1 MSFASFGCGSRLF
14 MGLFAAFPESNLHCL
29 DLGAGPLLIPSSVG
43 GPIETCGHVNVGA
56 NWYTRREN
64 VEISTGMGIWLI
76 SLLFP
81 APAIINQCRF
91 SAVAFS
97 AQRLQVALIISP
109 AARLRKPVVNRV

>member
-1 MSFASFGCGSRLF
+1 MAKLKCFGGFIAFFLGLSWVTLAFSIGDFAQKINLNRGCAQKHR
-14 MGLFAAFPESNLHCL
+14 
-29 DLGAGPLLIPSSVG
+29 
-43 GPIETCGHVNVGA
+43 GA

-97 AQRLQVALIISP
+97 AQRLQVAIIIGP